1 MTMKSLIG
9 ANNAS
14 APSSPRTR
22 TRRGGTARLSFV
34 IFAIAS
40 FGTGCQKTDG
50 PTTAKTSKAPSS
62 SVTLSDEAIRAA
74 GIQVETMSPSRLR
87 PLLTLSGTLAAVP
100 WTPDEQ
106 SALSEADGADAKRR
120 LAEANFNRMSK
131 LHTEGITP
139 KQDLDTA
146 RAELEQARATA
157 AQADAK
163 RANLG
168 LTQSAGSFNSSSGS
182 WGLANVSAPDLRYV
196 TVGASVVIRTE
207 SLPGLTFAGTIVAL
221 SRSASRDTRDF
232 TARIAAVD
240 PSKRLRPQTLATFE
254 ISLPGALSLTVP
266 SSGILLEPEG
276 SVIFV
281 AEGTNK
287 FSRRLVKTGA
297 STTGRVG
304 VVEGLAEGERVVVQG
319 AQLLESERLKSAFE
333 PAAVD

>member
-1 MTMKSLIG
+1 MATRLCLVLLAIG
-9 ANNAS
+9 F
-14 APSSPRTR
+14 
-22 TRRGGTARLSFV
+22 LE
-34 IFAIAS
+34 
-40 FGTGCQKTDG
+40 TGCQKIVKT
-50 PTTAKTSKAPSS
+50 PAAKASKAPSS
-62 SVTLSDEAIRAA
+62 SVTLTDEAIRAA
-74 GIQVETMSPSRLR
+74 GIQVETVSPSRLR

-106 SALSEADGADAKRR
+106 AALSEAEGADAKRR

-131 LHTEGITP
+131 LHAEGITTG
-139 KQDLDTA
+139 QDLDTA

-168 LTQSAGSFNSSSGS
+168 LTHAADSFPSSSGS
-182 WGLANVSAPDLRYV
+182 WGLANVPEADLRYV

-254 ISLPGALSLTVP
+254 ISLPATPSLTVP
-266 SSGILLEPEG
+266 SSAVLLEPEG
-276 SVIFV
+276 SVVFV
-281 AEGTNK
+281 SDGKNE
-287 FSRRLVKTGA
+287 FSRRLVKTSVSAAGRLGVA
-297 STTGRVG
+297 S
-304 VVEGLAEGERVVVQG
+304 GLAAGERVVIQG
-319 AQLLESERLKSAFE
+319 AQLLESERLKAAFE